1 MDILQDDL
9 EMSLNALIQE
19 YGFVAVLEGLR
30 DLVQAKATAIGDPSD
45 EQVKAFGNVV
55 RSLTILLKVLPEEM
69 DAKIALEQLTHVV
82 PDVEPDETKLTGGLE

>member
-19 YGFVAVLEGLR
+19 HGFVAVLEGLR
-30 DLVQAKATAIGDPSD
+30 DLVQTKADAIGDPSD

-82 PDVEPDETKLTGGLE
+82 PDIEPDETKLTGGLE